1 MSSLACS
8 NPKLDRVSPLPYV
21 VSVRRIG
28 RFFLIYS
35 TALTLSLL
43 LAYAI
48 RFDMWVPPEQARYIP
63 MILAGVVPL
72 QLFFLY
78 AFHQFHLL
86 PAYFGIPALLRM
98 AGALGCAGLLLAA
111 VRWRWHLGYAL
122 PFGVI
127 LLDALLGL
135 FFLSGLCYLWR
146 LYRHSHWA
154 VLFLG
159 FTSKRDRRRRVG
171 IIGAG
176 HAGLSLAQEL
186 QSNPRLGLHPVAFFD
201 DDPGKWRAR
210 AWDIPVVGSP
220 DLLAKGIA
228 RSYQIDEI
236 ILSMPSAP
244 AIRIN
249 QILEIIRRAGLEH
262 KTVPS
267 LGEMAVGK
275 YKVSNLRTVQIEDLL
290 GREPV
295 QLQAEEIRRLLSGRR
310 VMVTGA
316 GGSIGSELCRQVASH
331 SPSQLL
337 LVERSEVQLFV
348 VEQELLRRGHRNVVR
363 ALIADVLDEGRIRHI
378 FEVFKPEIIFHAA
391 AHKHV
396 PMMESQPEEAVKNNT
411 FGTAL
416 LARLA
421 QEFDVE
427 RFVLISTDKAI
438 NPTSVMGATKR
449 LAEMLLQDLTRRN
462 HSSTRFI
469 AVRFGNVLG
478 SSGSVVPLFKEQ
490 IAAGGPVTVTHPQMT
505 RYFMTIPEAVGL
517 VLQSTV
523 LGQGGE
529 IFVLDMGKPV
539 RILDLAKQ
547 MIELCGF
554 EPGKDIRIEFT
565 GVRPGEK
572 LFEEISYSLESVS
585 PTAHPKIMRLRGAP
599 PDSESLKDNLELL
612 ESALDA
618 ASGEQLK
625 RLLKAAVPEYQ
636 FSSPAEKKSLPAV
649 TVATPSRSATSQPAP
664 VAIAQL

>member
-8 NPKLDRVSPLPYV
+8 NPELDRVSPLPYG
-21 VSVRRIG
+21 VSLRRIG

-35 TALTLSLL
+35 TALTASLL

-48 RFDMWVPPEQARYIP
+48 RFDLWVPPEEARYIP
-63 MILAGVVPL
+63 MILAGVVPI
-72 QLFFLY
+72 QLIFLY

-98 AGALGCAGLLLAA
+98 GGALGCSGLFLAA
-111 VRWRWHLGYAL
+111 ARWWWHLGYAL

-135 FFLSGLCYLWR
+135 VFLSGLCYLWR

-159 FTSKRDRRRRVG
+159 FASKRDRRKRVG

-220 DLLAKGIA
+220 ELLAKGIA
-228 RSYQIDEI
+228 RSYQIDEL

-249 QILEIIRRAGLEH
+249 QIIEVIRRAGLDY

-275 YKVSNLRTVQIEDLL
+275 YKVSHLRTVQIEDLL

-295 QLQAEEIRRLLSGRR
+295 QLQAEEIRKLLAGRR

-331 SPSQLL
+331 DPSQLL

-348 VEQELLRRGHRNVVR
+348 VEQELLRRGHRNLVR
-363 ALIADVLDEGRIRHI
+363 ALIADVLDERRLRHI

-396 PMMESQPEEAVKNNT
+396 PMMESQPEEAIKNNT

-421 QEFDVE
+421 EEFGVE

-449 LAEMLLQDLTRRN
+449 LAEMLLQDLMARN
-462 HSSTRFI
+462 HTSTRFT

-478 SSGSVVPLFKEQ
+478 SSGSVVPLFREQ

-554 EPGKDIRIEFT
+554 EPGKDIRIEFS

-599 PDSESLKDNLELL
+599 PDSESLNENLELL
-612 ESALDA
+612 QSALDA
-618 ASGEQLK
+618 ANPEQLK
-625 RLLKAAVPEYQ
+625 RLLKIAVPEYQ
-636 FSSPAEKKSLPAV
+636 FSAPAEKKSVPAV
-649 TVATPSRSATSQPAP
+649 IAETPRRAAAAEPAAVAL
-664 VAIAQL
+664 AQL

>member
-1 MSSLACS
+1 MACS
-8 NPKLDRVSPLPYV
+8 NPKLARVSPLPHL
-21 VSVRRIG
+21 VSLRRIG
-28 RFFLIYS
+28 RFFVIYS

-48 RFDMWVPPEQARYIP
+48 RFDMWVPQEEAKYIP
-63 MILAGVVPL
+63 MILAGVVPI
-72 QLFFLY
+72 QLLFLY
-78 AFHQFHLL
+78 AFHQFDLL

-98 AGALGCAGLLLAA
+98 AGALGCSGLLLTAA
-111 VRWRWHLGYAL
+111 RLRWHLGYAL

-127 LLDALLGL
+127 LLDGLLGL
-135 FFLSGLCYLWR
+135 FFLSSLCYLWR

-159 FTSKRDRRRRVG
+159 FQSKRDRRRRVG

-201 DDPGKWRAR
+201 DDPCKWHAR

-228 RSYQIDEI
+228 RAYQIDEI

-249 QILEIIRRAGLEH
+249 QIIEIIRDVGLDY

-295 QLQAEEIRRLLSGRR
+295 QLQAEEIRKLVAGRR

-316 GGSIGSELCRQVASH
+316 GGSIGSELSRQVATH
-331 SPSQLL
+331 CPTELL
-337 LVERSEVQLFV
+337 LVERSEVQLFAI
-348 VEQELLRRGHRNVVR
+348 EQELIRRGHGNIAR
-363 ALIADVLDEGRIRHI
+363 ALVADVLDESRLRRI
-378 FEVFKPEIIFHAA
+378 FEVHGPGIIFHAA

-396 PMMESQPEEAVKNNT
+396 PMMESQPEEAIKNNT

-416 LARLA
+416 VARLA
-421 QEFDVE
+421 QEYGVE

-449 LAEMLLQDLTRRN
+449 LAEMLLQDLVARN
-462 HSSTRFI
+462 HTSTRFM

-478 SSGSVVPLFKEQ
+478 SSGSVVPLFKDQ
-490 IAAGGPVTVTHPQMT
+490 IAAGGPVTVTHPKMT

-539 RILDLAKQ
+539 RILDLARQ

-565 GVRPGEK
+565 GMRPGEK
-572 LFEEISYSLESVS
+572 LFEEISYSLESVN
-585 PTAHPKIMRLRGAP
+585 PTAHAKIMLLRGAP
-599 PDSESLKDNLELL
+599 PDSELLKENLESL
-612 ESALDA
+612 EHALA
-618 ASGEQLK
+618 AANPEQLK
-625 RLLKAAVPEYQ
+625 RLLKVAVPEYQ
-636 FSSPAEKKSLPAV
+636 ASVPVEKRSPPSPISPTHDLSRRPQPTEPEQ
-649 TVATPSRSATSQPAP
+649 VAL
-664 VAIAQL
+664 AQV